1 MGNKHHN
8 SHKTRTNAKQEEKR
22 PKFPLEIKQI
32 EVRKKQGKK
41 TKEKKRRELIGK
53 NKKHLA

>member
-1 MGNKHHN
+1 MGDKHHN

-32 EVRKKQGKK
+32 EVRKREGKK
-41 TKEKKRRELIGK
+41 TKEKSAE
-53 NKKHLA
+53 N